1 MYSSSSLAPFS
12 QHEKNDKATQKPCFL
27 LLLLFFF
34 SLRSHSSMRSTLK
47 RHTEKRTGITTA
59 MWYIEGLLI
68 DGISIRTKRNLRR
81 RCNCAPRESSV
92 NYRSRENT
100 NDMSLKRDNVSLR
113 RRPLQIGYPQC
124 IAYRSGARRCGSGLI
139 RVCVSGIVSLAERRH
154 REGANATFHASL
166 TVNHK
171 IVITIISALRRGFSL
186 KESGQQRYS
195 EMTWEQIQCW
205 RRLSGEQGTE
215 TRASLQQ

>member
-1 MYSSSSLAPFS
+1 MTK
-12 QHEKNDKATQKPCFL
+12 QHRNPVFCCC
-27 LLLLFFF
+27 FFF
-34 SLRSHSSMRSTLK
+34 FLCAVIPACAASTLK

-59 MWYIEGLLI
+59 MWYMEGLLI
-68 DGISIRTKRNLRR
+68 DGISIRTKRNPRR
-81 RCNCAPRESSV
+81 HRNCAPRESSV

-100 NDMSLKRDNVSLR
+100 NNASLKRDNVSLR

-166 TVNHK
+166 RVNHK
-171 IVITIISALRRGFSL
+171 IVITIISARQRGFSL
-186 KESGQQRYS
+186 KESGQQRGS
-195 EMTWEQIQCW
+195 EMTGEQIQCW
-205 RRLSGEQGTE
+205 WRLSGEQGTE